1 MHTLVCHLEMTCRDM
16 RHILAVTLVIMDEHT
31 EAHIIIVVYDPTSY
45 FCMAAR
51 PEADARR

>member
-1 MHTLVCHLEMTCRDM
+1 MTCRDM